1 MNRLSRYILL
11 IWVIV
16 ISYLF
21 YVRFVL
27 SPGEFNNFSFIDDGQ
42 HYQNSR
48 LLSDCIRFKEC
59 SRFINE
65 VFIEKQFNRFRPFS
79 WLAQGFM
86 FEFSGYSA
94 SVLHLLRAYGLGLL
108 LILFLV
114 STLIFAQTKTVFIIV
129 ALCLFTLNRSF
140 TENIIRL
147 GPVEPYQVI
156 FLALFS
162 ILFLKKRYF
171 IEKGFHKGLL
181 NILIFLTLTSLI
193 LTKETSFVILLP
205 ILFINQF
212 VSKDEEKTKTIYLLL
227 PVLIFFAGRAAAF
240 KASEIYTLDYNLD
253 VSAMLRNLVLYLGI
267 LSSILGKFL
276 IISGASLIPFVLISK
291 LRKTL
296 LDKQFIYWIL
306 VSLAYLAIL
315 LPWKYV
321 MDRYLLPVIFGL
333 INVVFIL
340 LSRLTDFLKGE
351 LGKQNFVTRRNY
363 YFYSALLIILI
374 SNIYFDAF
382 TPNYARSQNYRN
394 WYAMF
399 NKFEGE
405 QIATLLRFP
414 DKDIY
419 INAKD
424 ILYNYEVFYELPI
437 HFQYIY
443 HQSPRMGRFTGV
455 EHGYVL
461 TRSYLEPAFTAEE
474 LDQLGY
480 KEVASKRYSAEQ
492 INEGFF
498 RNEFVANAL
507 VAISSPPLG
516 KPEEF
521 FWEIRKK

>member
-27 SPGEFNNFSFIDDGQ
+27 SPCEFNNFSFIDDGQ

-212 VSKDEEKTKTIYLLL
+212 VS
-227 PVLIFFAGRAAAF
+227 
-240 KASEIYTLDYNLD
+240 
-253 VSAMLRNLVLYLGI
+253 
-267 LSSILGKFL
+267 
-276 IISGASLIPFVLISK
+276 
-291 LRKTL
+291 
-296 LDKQFIYWIL
+296 
-306 VSLAYLAIL
+306 
-315 LPWKYV
+315 
-321 MDRYLLPVIFGL
+321 
-333 INVVFIL
+333 
-340 LSRLTDFLKGE
+340 
-351 LGKQNFVTRRNY
+351 
-363 YFYSALLIILI
+363 
-374 SNIYFDAF
+374 
-382 TPNYARSQNYRN
+382 
-394 WYAMF
+394 
-399 NKFEGE
+399 
-405 QIATLLRFP
+405 
-414 DKDIY
+414 
-419 INAKD
+419 
-424 ILYNYEVFYELPI
+424 
-437 HFQYIY
+437 
-443 HQSPRMGRFTGV
+443 
-455 EHGYVL
+455 
-461 TRSYLEPAFTAEE
+461 
-474 LDQLGY
+474 
-480 KEVASKRYSAEQ
+480 
-492 INEGFF
+492 
-498 RNEFVANAL
+498 
-507 VAISSPPLG
+507 
-516 KPEEF
+516 
-521 FWEIRKK
+521 